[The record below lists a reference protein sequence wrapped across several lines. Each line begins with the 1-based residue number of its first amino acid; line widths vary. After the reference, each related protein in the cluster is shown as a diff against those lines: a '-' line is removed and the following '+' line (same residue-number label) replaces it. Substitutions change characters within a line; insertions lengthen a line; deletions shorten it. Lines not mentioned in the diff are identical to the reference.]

1 MAAAA
6 LLAAAPIGGCASDRE
21 PTPRPAERPDDS
33 TAPPEGSG
41 LQPLRPDE
49 VVIHRSSGA
58 GDSSTA
64 AGVAGELVILYTVCD
79 ARRPIRVRTNLPR
92 IAPFTV
98 PCDGVV
104 SRAQVYTDQGRRFR
118 ADVEAPPSTSWQL
131 LVTRRDE

>member
-21 PTPRPAERPDDS
+21 PPPRPAERPADS
-33 TAPPEGSG
+33 AAPPEGSG

-58 GDSSTA
+58 GDSSA
-64 AGVAGELVILYTVCD
+64 AGVAGELVILYTACE
-79 ARRPIRVRTNLPR
+79 ARRPIQVRTNLPR

-118 ADVEAPPSTSWQL
+118 ADIEAPTSVSWQF

>member
-1 MAAAA
+1 MAVAVV
-6 LLAAAPIGGCASDRE
+6 LAAAPIGGCASDRV
-21 PTPRPAERPDDS
+21 PPPRPAERPADPS
-33 TAPPEGSG
+33 TPSEGSG

-58 GDSSTA
+58 GDSSA

-79 ARRPIRVRTNLPR
+79 ARRPVRVRTTLPR

-104 SRAQVYTDQGRRFR
+104 SRAQVYTDEGRRFR
-118 ADVEAPPSTSWQL
+118 ADIDAPPSVSWQL
-131 LVTRRDE
+131 LMTRRDE